1 MQILTFHL
9 AASKSFLHWNEGHD
23 NNLSTGLF
31 LTIIICSRERA
42 EALAAGRGAQGRHK
56 VARRCWEL
64 RPGLA
69 LPSGKWRGGDKVQV
83 EAAWPGGPSWRGGGE
98 RGTLQKGEMA
108 FTQP

>member
-42 EALAAGRGAQGRHK
+42 EAPATGGRGSLPAHRVACRCQGQRLK
-56 VARRCWEL
+56 LFPWGTRGKMQAEAARPGACGKETGIYSALSPGL
-64 RPGLA
+64 RP
-69 LPSGKWRGGDKVQV
+69 
-83 EAAWPGGPSWRGGGE
+83 E
-98 RGTLQKGEMA
+98 
-108 FTQP
+108 